1 MRSVGRHLRRS
12 VLPITLTAVAL
23 LLLATGGA
31 TDSETDASSIAQAH
45 SSPVLRDAPIMKS
58 DDRENTQHIRGYS
71 RESVWVEPYD
81 RRSARR

>member
-31 TDSETDASSIAQAH
+31 ADSET
-45 SSPVLRDAPIMKS
+45 DAPIMKS
-58 DDRENTQHIRGYS
+58 DDREKTQHVRGYS
-71 RESVWVEPYD
+71 REGVWVEPYD